1 MPRSWPLFTVYH
13 VAFSII
19 NQDSES
25 CFSFKCISLLI
36 IRRLQSFW
44 IFTNLA
50 SSNLAQKKYLQILHK
65 LAYVHLLSEM
75 RKKNHYVLSLYF
87 GYKSN
92 KHKNLM
98 LCAFQNLELAKKE
111 AALILRIFPFPAS
124 LDRSVFS
131 CKLGSIQ
138 NLVKF

>member
-1 MPRSWPLFTVYH
+1 MACVP
-13 VAFSII
+13 
-19 NQDSES
+19 
-25 CFSFKCISLLI
+25 
-36 IRRLQSFW
+36 
-44 IFTNLA
+44 
-50 SSNLAQKKYLQILHK
+50 
-65 LAYVHLLSEM
+65 LLSEM

-111 AALILRIFPFPAS
+111 AALILSIFPFPAS
-124 LDRSVFS
+124 RDRSVFS

>member
-1 MPRSWPLFTVYH
+1 
-13 VAFSII
+13 
-19 NQDSES
+19 
-25 CFSFKCISLLI
+25 
-36 IRRLQSFW
+36 
-44 IFTNLA
+44 
-50 SSNLAQKKYLQILHK
+50 
-65 LAYVHLLSEM
+65 
-75 RKKNHYVLSLYF
+75 
-87 GYKSN
+87 
-92 KHKNLM
+92 M

>member
-1 MPRSWPLFTVYH
+1 MYITIDNSKAPKFLNFHKPCLLK
-13 VAFSII
+13 
-19 NQDSES
+19 S
-25 CFSFKCISLLI
+25 C
-36 IRRLQSFW
+36 
-44 IFTNLA
+44 T
-50 SSNLAQKKYLQILHK
+50 KKYLQILHK

>member
-1 MPRSWPLFTVYH
+1 MYITV
-13 VAFSII
+13 
-19 NQDSES
+19 D
-25 CFSFKCISLLI
+25 
-36 IRRLQSFW
+36 
-44 IFTNLA
+44 NLKA
-50 SSNLAQKKYLQILHK
+50 PKFLNFHKNLPPQILHKKYLQILHK
-65 LAYVHLLSEM
+65 MACVHLLSEM

-111 AALILRIFPFPAS
+111 AALILSIFPFPAS
-124 LDRSVFS
+124 RDRSVFS